1 VICCDANTVGCARWL
16 VRWLLTTP
24 TPLDGANISTRKP
37 EINTIFTRVR
47 FATWLASNASLVT
60 IVAYMA
66 VSSNCTERLV
76 LNSHARDVR
85 RCFLGRNSDMR
96 NKGALSGRLILLEVE
111 GVENGNRGADG
122 KSLPQKSLFEHTVRR
137 YMCVHPKI

>member
-1 VICCDANTVGCARWL
+1 
-16 VRWLLTTP
+16 
-24 TPLDGANISTRKP
+24 
-37 EINTIFTRVR
+37 
-47 FATWLASNASLVT
+47 
-60 IVAYMA
+60 
-66 VSSNCTERLV
+66 
-76 LNSHARDVR
+76 
-85 RCFLGRNSDMR
+85 MR